1 MSLDLK
7 KTVEAL
13 LMSTS
18 DPLSLKDL
26 LSVFQKYKEQLEA
39 EASAEDAGEDDLIL
53 TDTVKKNDLES
64 VLKTITEEAESND
77 FILSSC

>member
-26 LSVFQKYKEQLEA
+26 MSVFQKYKEQLEA
-39 EASAEDAGEDDLIL
+39 EASAEDAGDQ
-53 TDTVKKNDLES
+53 
-64 VLKTITEEAESND
+64 
-77 FILSSC
+77 